1 MAYDRM
7 DWHYGDEGFP
17 SNLNNDAG
25 GTHIGMFLAW
35 AIHNDLIGDFHTQ
48 ESIDSLQK
56 VKDRKITGTEFL
68 QKECDEKFWEEDLS
82 DIGNV
87 FASHY
92 YESNVYLNDYESV
105 LGKGLPSLYH
115 VDDSWENFDIISKT
129 ISQKFYQ
136 WKDSYNKKWW
146 EFWK

>member
-1 MAYDRM
+1 M
-7 DWHYGDEGFP
+7 DWHYGAEDFP
-17 SNLNNDAG
+17 TTLDSKAG

-35 AIHNDLIGDFHTQ
+35 AIHNDLVGDFHTQ
-48 ESIDSLQK
+48 QSIESLQK
-56 VKDRKITGTEFL
+56 VKDRKMTGAEFL

-82 DIGNV
+82 DIGSE

-92 YESNVYLNDYESV
+92 YESNAYFGDYESV
-105 LGKGLPSLYH
+105 LGKDLPSLYH
-115 VDDSWENFDIISKT
+115 VDDSWENFDTISKT